1 MKKNDWILAL
11 IILAAA
17 GIFMGWNM
25 ILAKT
30 KGEYVR
36 IYQEGKLL
44 GEYPLSRDDTV
55 AVGRTNVVEILG
67 GKVRMKKADCK
78 DQLCV
83 RQHVISKNRES
94 IICLP
99 NQVVVE
105 ISSGEES
112 DYDAIV
118 K

>member
-36 IYQEGKLL
+36 IYQEGKLF
-44 GEYPLSRDDTV
+44 
-55 AVGRTNVVEILG
+55 GRVSPFQG
-67 GKVRMKKADCK
+67 
-78 DQLCV
+78 
-83 RQHVISKNRES
+83 
-94 IICLP
+94 
-99 NQVVVE
+99 
-105 ISSGEES
+105 
-112 DYDAIV
+112 
-118 K
+118 

>member
-1 MKKNDWILAL
+1 MKKKDWILAFT
-11 IILAAA
+11 ILAAA

-25 ILAKT
+25 TLSKT

-36 IYQEGKLL
+36 IYQEGELF
-44 GEYPLSRDDTV
+44 GEYPLSKDDTIR
-55 AVGRTNVVEILG
+55 VGGTNVVEILD
-67 GKVRMKKADCK
+67 GKVKMKKADCK

-83 RQHVISKNRES
+83 RQHEISKNRES

-112 DYDAIV
+112 DYDAVV